1 MREHKSAADDMN
13 QVELSGTVI
22 SRPLPAFI
30 RDGEWY
36 SRFTLQSTRRSNV
49 KDEIPVYIKSEF
61 RLEPGTKIKVRG
73 AMRSYSQHVGGKSRL
88 LVYVMAN
95 DVKAGEVHEAPAD
108 INIIQISGYVCKVN
122 GLRETPLGRVIT
134 EMIVAVNHE
143 DGSSSYLPC
152 ITWGSTAR
160 MTDQLQPGDK
170 VQLKARFQSR
180 SYAKV
185 MEGKEKVKT
194 AYELSVLEMVV

>member
-1 MREHKSAADDMN
+1 MREHKNTVDEMN
-13 QVELSGTVI
+13 EAELSGMVMN
-22 SRPLPAFI
+22 RPHTAFI
-30 RDGEWY
+30 KDGEWY
-36 SRFTLQSTRRSNV
+36 SRFTLQSTRRSSV
-49 KDEIPVYIKSEF
+49 KDEIPVYIKGEIH
-61 RLEPGTKIKVRG
+61 LEPGLKVRVRG
-73 AMRSYSQHVGGKSRL
+73 AMRSYSQHVGAKSRL

-95 DVKAGEVHEAPAD
+95 EVIEGEIQEEPAD
-108 INIIQISGYVCKVN
+108 INKIHISGFVCKVN

-160 MTDQLQPGDK
+160 TTDRLRPGDK

-180 SYAKV
+180 SYAKI
-185 MEGKEKVKT
+185 MEGQEKTKT